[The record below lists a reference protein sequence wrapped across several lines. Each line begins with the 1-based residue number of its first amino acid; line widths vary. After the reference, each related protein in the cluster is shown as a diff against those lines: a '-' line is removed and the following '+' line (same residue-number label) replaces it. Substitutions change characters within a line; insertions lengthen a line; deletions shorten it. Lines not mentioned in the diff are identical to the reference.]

1 MRKYKVSIARVG
13 NFEIEQAVVL
23 ADRVSKCAR
32 NVFMGLSRYGA
43 VKIECLSPS
52 KRHVNY
58 LGFIFGVGFMPLVSF
73 MRN

>member
-1 MRKYKVSIARVG
+1 MREYKVSVARSG
-13 NFEIEQAVVL
+13 KSEIEQAVVL

-43 VKIECLSPS
+43 LKIECLSPS

-58 LGFIFGVGFMPLVSF
+58 LGFIYGVGFMPLESF
-73 MRN
+73 L